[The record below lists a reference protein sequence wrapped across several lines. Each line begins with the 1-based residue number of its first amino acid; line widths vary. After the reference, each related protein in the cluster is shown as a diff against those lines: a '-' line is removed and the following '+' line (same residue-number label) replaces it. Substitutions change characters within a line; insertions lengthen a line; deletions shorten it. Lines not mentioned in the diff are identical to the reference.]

1 MDIAVIKFGGSSISD
16 DSKLKNAAQKT
27 ISFLKRGKKV
37 VVVLSAQGK
46 TTDHLLKQ
54 AKDLA
59 PSPDKRE
66 LDMLLSVGEQIA
78 CSKFAILLKSWGYQA
93 ISLNGWQAG
102 ILTNDNYGEATITN
116 VNTSRIWQEFKKNQV
131 VIVTGFQG
139 VNQINDITTLGRNG
153 SDTTAVALAAA
164 LQQKICYIF
173 TDVDGVYDKDPLQY
187 TNARKLKYVTYDQML
202 KLAENGAKVLH
213 DKCVL
218 LAKEKKVQILVV
230 SSFSNQKGSLIY

>member
-27 ISFLKRGKKV
+27 ISFLKKGKRV

-46 TTDHLLKQ
+46 TTDNLLKQ

-59 PSPDKRE
+59 SSPDKRE

-78 CSKFAILLKSWGYQA
+78 CSKLAILLKSWGYQT
-93 ISLNGWQAG
+93 ISLNGWQTG
-102 ILTNDNYGEATITN
+102 ILTNDNYGEANIIN
-116 VNTSRIWQEFKKNQV
+116 INTSRIWQELRKNQL

-139 VNQINDITTLGRNG
+139 VNQMNDITTLGRNG

-202 KLAENGAKVLH
+202 KLAENGAEVLH
-213 DKCVL
+213 DKCVS

-230 SSFSNQKGSLIY
+230 SSFSNQRGSLVY